1 MLLTREKKNNNKN
14 KQTNKTVRPIR
25 NLQMKENEVFP
36 PLNLM

>member
-1 MLLTREKKNNNKN
+1 MLLTREKNNNNKN

-25 NLQMKENEVFP
+25 KLQMKENEVFP